1 MSEAEFSRDV
11 AREHVE
17 AALADPAL
25 ASLRLGGAPV
35 VVIAGAP
42 GRVVYASGA
51 AQSLFAGDL
60 AALGRRL
67 LLGAEPGARRVVALS
82 RSLLP
87 GAAPRLERLRFF
99 FGPLADTVTVLCRR
113 VSVAP
118 GETLFALA
126 VLGMRAPQATA
137 RRASDAS
144 APQLKIASEAD
155 APTSAA
161 DADEQRAEERALA
174 ARSHAPLLDEAAAPE
189 QQRGETAY
197 AQDLAAHADE
207 TPARGSAT
215 PSARGVRFA
224 WRTDGDHIVRS
235 VAPPLAAQ
243 IGVANADI
251 VGRSLVDVAR
261 DAGLD
266 PDGRL
271 VAALA
276 ARDTFSGV
284 ETLWPAGEGLRA
296 RVTLGAAPAFGEED
310 RFDGFRGYGVVRPE
324 RVAAPQSPPDDET
337 STPES
342 PAPNAPS
349 DAIPQAEERLQAAS
363 RSMIQSVEP
372 QPFLETRLARAPQG
386 EGSNVWSEVEDEA
399 AAAREIDAIAQVSDE
414 PTPPLAVERETASLA
429 AVETQADDAEREAAF
444 FAPYAAEA
452 AAQPTGLQAE
462 EAPVR
467 ADAATIA
474 DETAKDE
481 PEAELPGA
489 IDAAAAPVETTE
501 VEPATDDGDRSRED
515 VEIVAVSDAGE
526 AIHRGDVGAEPVA
539 EAPEA
544 REPLFDDELDEEEAP
559 AEQEPASSAANI
571 VPLRPQLPARLADT
585 PSRSPAP
592 ELSPGEKSAF
602 EEIGRALGA
611 EPAAEEPE
619 PKLSPAASQRARDLI
634 DLVARFGRSDRPVEE
649 PKAVAPALAAVSGE
663 TSAKIAADLPERNA
677 AGVLERLPVGIVVS
691 RFNVPIYANRTLL
704 DLLDYADIDAFH
716 AAGGL
721 DRLFRGRE
729 PDSGAAQI
737 ETRDGETLPVDAR
750 VQAVDWDGQPATL
763 VTLRRAQDSRP
774 QENRPQ
780 ENRAPDAGEAARAKA
795 LELDLRQR
803 DAEARELHAILDTAT
818 DGVAVLDAEGRILSL
833 NRSGEALFGFDQNE
847 VAGEPFSTLVAK
859 ESQEATAAYFEG
871 VKSGG
876 VQSVLN
882 DGREILARARQ
893 GGAIPVFVTL
903 GRLGSGA
910 TPKFC
915 AVLRD
920 LTAWKKVERE
930 LGDARREA
938 ERASALK
945 SDFLA
950 KVSHEIRTPLN
961 AILGFAEVIMDERF
975 GPVGN
980 ARYRDYM
987 RDIHKSGEHVLSL
1000 VNDLLDL
1007 SKIEAGKVDLTFA
1020 SVDINAVVA
1029 ECVSIMQ
1036 PQANRD
1042 RVVMRLSLAPN
1053 LPNIV
1058 ADERSMRQ
1066 IVLNLLSNA
1075 VKFNEPGGQAIV
1087 STALTD
1093 AGHAVV
1099 RIKDTGVGMSDDELE
1114 MALEPF
1120 RQVSTARKSEGT
1132 GLGLPL
1138 TKALVEANRASFTI
1152 RSRKGEGTMVEVIFP
1167 PTRVLA
1173 E

>member
-1 MSEAEFSRDV
+1 MNEAEFSPDV
-11 AREHVE
+11 AKHHVE

-25 ASLRLGGAPV
+25 ASLRLAGAPV
-35 VVIAGAP
+35 LAIAGAP
-42 GRVVYASGA
+42 GRVVYANAA

-67 LLGAEPGARRVVALS
+67 LLGAEPGARRIVALS

-99 FGPLADTVTVLCRR
+99 FGPMADTVTVLCRR
-113 VSVAP
+113 ATVAP
-118 GETLFALA
+118 GETIFAFA
-126 VLGMRAPQATA
+126 VLGVRAPQATA
-137 RRASDAS
+137 SRKTDDAAPRLKLASM
-144 APQLKIASEAD
+144 QD
-155 APTSAA
+155 APVGAHEDGA
-161 DADEQRAEERALA
+161 REE
-174 ARSHAPLLDEAAAPE
+174 APDVAIAPVGE
-189 QQRGETAY
+189 SETA
-197 AQDLAAHADE
+197 DVAAIDA
-207 TPARGSAT
+207 TVPPAPAPARGA
-215 PSARGVRFA
+215 RFA
-224 WRTDGDHIVRS
+224 WRTDRDHIVTS
-235 VAPPLAAQ
+235 VAPALAAQ
-243 IGVANADI
+243 VGAANADI
-251 VGRSLVDVAR
+251 VGRSFLDVAR
-261 DAGLD
+261 DMALD
-266 PDGRL
+266 ADGRL

-276 ARDTFSGV
+276 ARDTFAGV
-284 ETLWPAGEGLRA
+284 ETLWPAGEGERA
-296 RVTLGAAPAFGEED
+296 KIALGAAPAFDEED

-324 RVAAPQSPPDDET
+324 RIAAPAQDDA
-337 STPES
+337 TPA
-342 PAPNAPS
+342 APH
-349 DAIPQAEERLQAAS
+349 AEAAS
-363 RSMIQSVEP
+363 P
-372 QPFLETRLARAPQG
+372 DAATARAIAQ
-386 EGSNVWSEVEDEA
+386 
-399 AAAREIDAIAQVSDE
+399 IDAIAQPIDE
-414 PTPPLAVERETASLA
+414 PPPPLALLRDMRVSEDAAHETVAHDMASPASATPEAVDRA
-429 AVETQADDAEREAAF
+429 ASVNHDAPPAHYTAEAIDLPQPAQATPDAPSRDDA
-444 FAPYAAEA
+444 
-452 AAQPTGLQAE
+452 
-462 EAPVR
+462 V
-467 ADAATIA
+467 
-474 DETAKDE
+474 
-481 PEAELPGA
+481 
-489 IDAAAAPVETTE
+489 AAAADAEPSYAELADLDEQAGEPVAAEPVNETPG
-501 VEPATDDGDRSRED
+501 VADAPAASSRETPAVIALGPPRQTD
-515 VEIVAVSDAGE
+515 AESDEGDDESDEIVAVSDAGE
-526 AIHRGDVGAEPVA
+526 PMHRGDIGAEPVA
-539 EAPEA
+539 HEPETGA
-544 REPLFDDELDEEEAP
+544 RGYANALLGTGDEESVDDSDDDGEVK
-559 AEQEPASSAANI
+559 EPAAGPAPSAANI
-571 VPLRPQLPARLADT
+571 VPLRPQSPARVAE
-585 PSRSPAP
+585 PPHRAPAP
-592 ELSPGEKSAF
+592 ELSAGEKSAF

-611 EPAAEEPE
+611 EPVVGDAEDE
-619 PKLSPAASQRARDLI
+619 PKLSPAASKRARDLI
-634 DLVARFGRSDRPVEE
+634 DLVARFGRSDEPVEQAR
-649 PKAVAPALAAVSGE
+649 PAAPPLAAVSPE
-663 TSAKIAADLPERNA
+663 SSAKIAAELPERNA
-677 AGVLERLPVGIVVS
+677 AAVLERLPVGVVVS

-721 DRLFRGRE
+721 DRLFHGRA
-729 PDSGAAQI
+729 PDSGVAQI
-737 ETRDGETLPVDAR
+737 ETRDGEVLPVDAR
-750 VQAVDWDGQPATL
+750 VQAIDWDGQPATL
-763 VTLRRAQDSRP
+763 VTLRRAQ
-774 QENRPQ
+774 ENRPQ
-780 ENRAPDAGEAARAKA
+780 ESRAQENHAQENRAQESADAAKARA

-818 DGVAVLDAEGRILSL
+818 DGVAVLDADGRILSL
-833 NRSGEALFGFDQNE
+833 NRSGEALFGCDQNQ
-847 VAGEPFSTLVAK
+847 VAGEFFSTLVAK
-859 ESQEATAAYFEG
+859 ESQEAVAAYFEG

-882 DGREILARARQ
+882 DGREIFARASQ

-920 LTAWKKVERE
+920 LTAWKKAERE

-980 ARYRDYM
+980 DRYRDYM

-1007 SKIEAGKVDLTFA
+1007 SKIEAGKIDLTFT
-1020 SVDINAVVA
+1020 SVDVNAVVA

-1099 RIKDTGVGMSDDELE
+1099 RIKDTGVGMSDAELE
-1114 MALEPF
+1114 TALEPF
-1120 RQVSTARKSEGT
+1120 RQVSTSRKSEGT

-1152 RSRKGEGTMVEVIFP
+1152 RSRKGEGTMVEVTFP

>member
-1 MSEAEFSRDV
+1 MNEAEFSPEV
-11 AREHVE
+11 AKEHVE

-25 ASLRLGGAPV
+25 ASLRLAGAPV
-35 VVIAGAP
+35 LVISSAHS
-42 GRVVYASGA
+42 RVVYASAA
-51 AQSLFAGDL
+51 AQSLFAGDMPAL
-60 AALGRRL
+60 ARRL
-67 LLGAEPGARRVVALS
+67 LLGGEPGARRIVALS

-99 FGPLADTVTVLCRR
+99 FGPVAETVTVLCRR
-113 VSVAP
+113 ATVAP

-126 VLGMRAPQATA
+126 VLGMRAPQATT
-137 RRASDAS
+137 RRADDTATPHLKLASDADVARS
-144 APQLKIASEAD
+144 
-155 APTSAA
+155 APTSGEEEDRQSATVSVA
-161 DADEQRAEERALA
+161 VQDQAHVEASTVLTPHEEGTRPSADEL
-174 ARSHAPLLDEAAAPE
+174 SPPMP
-189 QQRGETAY
+189 
-197 AQDLAAHADE
+197 
-207 TPARGSAT
+207 PARGA
-215 PSARGVRFA
+215 RFA
-224 WRTDGDHIVRS
+224 WRTNGDHIVEFVS
-235 VAPPLAAQ
+235 PVLGEAIGAAH
-243 IGVANADI
+243 ADI
-251 VGRSLVDVAR
+251 AGRSFVDLAR
-261 DAGLD
+261 DMGLD
-266 PDGRL
+266 ADGRL

-276 ARDTFSGV
+276 ARDTFAGV
-284 ETLWPAGEGLRA
+284 ETLWPAGDGQLA
-296 RVTLGAAPAFGEED
+296 PIALGAAPSFDEED
-310 RFDGFRGYGVVRPE
+310 RFVGFRGYGVVRPE
-324 RVAAPQSPPDDET
+324 RVAAPVVEA
-337 STPES
+337 
-342 PAPNAPS
+342 PAPAVEEAAETIDAVARPS
-349 DAIPQAEERLQAAS
+349 DDAA
-363 RSMIQSVEP
+363 P
-372 QPFLETRLARAPQG
+372 A
-386 EGSNVWSEVEDEA
+386 
-399 AAAREIDAIAQVSDE
+399 
-414 PTPPLAVERETASLA
+414 LAVEREAEPLGAPASEGRGGHDNGAILASIAHGEPAALVTSEETDAPLLLEDRRELKACEDAPVVA
-429 AVETQADDAEREAAF
+429 AVGEDD
-444 FAPYAAEA
+444 
-452 AAQPTGLQAE
+452 
-462 EAPVR
+462 
-467 ADAATIA
+467 
-474 DETAKDE
+474 
-481 PEAELPGA
+481 
-489 IDAAAAPVETTE
+489 
-501 VEPATDDGDRSRED
+501 SRED
-515 VEIVAVSDAGE
+515 ADQEDADQEIDVDGADEEEDIVAVSDTGE
-526 AIHRGDVGAEPVA
+526 AIHRGDIGAEPVA
-539 EAPEA
+539 PALRDEEPLYEDEPQLETTVAEAP
-544 REPLFDDELDEEEAP
+544 PSAP
-559 AEQEPASSAANI
+559 ATVGNI
-571 VPLRPQLPARLADT
+571 VPLRPQQAARVADLPH
-585 PSRSPAP
+585 RSPAP

-611 EPAAEEPE
+611 EPAAEETE
-619 PKLSPAASQRARDLI
+619 RVLSPVASRRARDLI
-634 DLVARFGRSDRPVEE
+634 DLVARFGKSDESVE
-649 PKAVAPALAAVSGE
+649 PAKAPPPLAAVSEEASARIAGE
-663 TSAKIAADLPERNA
+663 LPERNA
-677 AGVLERLPVGIVVS
+677 AAVLDRLPVGVVVS

-704 DLLDYADIDAFH
+704 DLLDYPDIDAFH

-721 DRLFRGRE
+721 DRLFRGRA

-750 VQAVDWDGQPATL
+750 VQAIDWDGQPATL
-763 VTLRRAQDSRP
+763 VTLRRALDSRAQKSRVHETPVQDSA
-774 QENRPQ
+774 EV
-780 ENRAPDAGEAARAKA
+780 ARAKA

-833 NRSGEALFGFDQNE
+833 NRSGEALFGLDQNE
-847 VAGEPFSTLVAK
+847 VAGEPFAILVAK
-859 ESQEATAAYFEG
+859 ESQEAAAAYFDG

-882 DGREILARARQ
+882 DGREFMARAHQ
-893 GGAIPVFVTL
+893 GGSIPVFMTL
-903 GRLGSGA
+903 GRLGGA

-930 LGDARREA
+930 LGDARRDA

-1007 SKIEAGKVDLTFA
+1007 SKIEAGKVDLNFT

-1042 RVVMRLSLAPN
+1042 RVVMRLSLAPG

-1114 MALEPF
+1114 TALEPF
-1120 RQVSTARKSEGT
+1120 RQVSTARKNEGT

-1152 RSRKGEGTMVEVIFP
+1152 RSRKGEGTMVEVTFP

>member
-1 MSEAEFSRDV
+1 MSEAEFGREV

-25 ASLRLGGAPV
+25 ASLRLSGAPV
-35 VVIAGAP
+35 VVIAGGP
-42 GRVVYASGA
+42 GRVVYASEG

-60 AALGRRL
+60 PALGRRL
-67 LLGAEPGARRVVALS
+67 LLGAEPGARRIVALS

-99 FGPLADTVTVLCRR
+99 FGPVAETVTVLCRR

-126 VLGMRAPQATA
+126 VLGLRAPQATA
-137 RRASDAS
+137 RRAGDAE
-144 APQLKIASEAD
+144 PPHLKIADDAIEA
-155 APTSAA
+155 TSAA
-161 DADEQRAEERALA
+161 APVARLLAEAEEAMRENATPALT
-174 ARSHAPLLDEAAAPE
+174 AAPV
-189 QQRGETAY
+189 A
-197 AQDLAAHADE
+197 
-207 TPARGSAT
+207 PARGA
-215 PSARGVRFA
+215 RFA
-224 WRTDGDHIVRS
+224 WRTDGDHVVTF
-235 VAPPLAAQ
+235 VAPALGAE
-243 IGVANADI
+243 IGAANADI
-251 VGRSLVDVAR
+251 VGRSFVDVAR
-261 DAGLD
+261 DKRLD
-266 PDGRL
+266 ADGRL

-276 ARDTFSGV
+276 ARDTFAGV
-284 ETLWPAGEGLRA
+284 ETTWPAGEGLRA
-296 RVTLGAAPAFGEED
+296 TIALGAAPAFDEDD
-310 RFDGFRGYGVVRPE
+310 RFDGFRGYGVVHPE
-324 RVAAPQSPPDDET
+324 RIAAPQSEQPTEA
-337 STPES
+337 
-342 PAPNAPS
+342 PALTS
-349 DAIPQAEERLQAAS
+349 DAAAKE
-363 RSMIQSVEP
+363 IEAI
-372 QPFLETRLARAPQG
+372 TRPADAP
-386 EGSNVWSEVEDEA
+386 
-399 AAAREIDAIAQVSDE
+399 
-414 PTPPLAVERETASLA
+414 PPPLAVEREGEA
-429 AVETQADDAEREAAF
+429 AATNEAQAEAAF

-452 AAQPTGLQAE
+452 ADGPI
-462 EAPVR
+462 
-467 ADAATIA
+467 ADAEA
-474 DETAKDE
+474 DEANDNE
-481 PEAELPGA
+481 INSSENA
-489 IDAAAAPVETTE
+489 D
-501 VEPATDDGDRSRED
+501 
-515 VEIVAVSDAGE
+515 EIVAVSDAGE
-526 AIHRGDVGAEPVA
+526 AMRRGDVGAEPTAPAA
-539 EAPEA
+539 EEAEPFYEDELPVDDEEDIAA
-544 REPLFDDELDEEEAP
+544 REETASP
-559 AEQEPASSAANI
+559 AGNI
-571 VPLRPQLPARLADT
+571 VPLRPQHPGRLADAPT
-585 PSRSPAP
+585 RSPAG

-602 EEIGRALGA
+602 EEIGRALGG
-611 EPAAEEPE
+611 EPAAESADDE
-619 PKLSPAASQRARDLI
+619 PKLSPAATKRARDLI
-634 DLVARFGRSDRPVEE
+634 DLVARFGRSDEPAEE
-649 PKAVAPALAAVSGE
+649 PKPKEESKPSPLAAVSE
-663 TSAKIAADLPERNA
+663 DTSAKIAAQLPERNA
-677 AGVLERLPVGIVVS
+677 AAVLERLPVGVVVS

-704 DLLDYADIDAFH
+704 DLLDYSDIDAFH
-716 AAGGL
+716 QAGGL
-721 DRLFRGRE
+721 DRLFRGRA
-729 PDSGAAQI
+729 PDSGVAQI
-737 ETRDGETLPVDAR
+737 ETRDGEVLPVDAR

-763 VTLRRAQDSRP
+763 VTLRRAQENRP

-780 ENRAPDAGEAARAKA
+780 DIRAQEDRTQENADAARAKA

-818 DGVAVLDAEGRILSL
+818 DGVAVLDADGRILSL

-847 VAGEPFSTLVAK
+847 VAGEPFSALVAK
-859 ESQEATAAYFEG
+859 ESQEAVAAYFDG

-882 DGREILARARQ
+882 DGREIFARARQ
-893 GGAIPVFVTL
+893 GGSIPVFVTL

-920 LTAWKKVERE
+920 LTAWKKAERE

-1007 SKIEAGKVDLTFA
+1007 SKIEAGKVDLTFT

-1029 ECVSIMQ
+1029 ECVSLMQ

-1099 RIKDTGVGMSDDELE
+1099 RIKDTGVGMSDDELQT
-1114 MALEPF
+1114 ALEPF
-1120 RQVSTARKSEGT
+1120 RQVSTSRKSEGT

-1152 RSRKGEGTMVEVIFP
+1152 RSRKGEGTMVEVTFP

>member
-1 MSEAEFSRDV
+1 MPARVRKQGVSMSEAEFSPGV
-11 AREHVE
+11 AKEHVE
-17 AALADPAL
+17 AALGDPAM

-35 VVIAGAP
+35 VVISGAS
-42 GRVVYASGA
+42 GRVVYANEP
-51 AQSLFAGDL
+51 AQGLFAGDL

-67 LLGAEPGARRVVALS
+67 LLGAEPGARRIVALS

-99 FGPLADTVTVLCRR
+99 FGPVADTVTVLCRR
-113 VSVAP
+113 VTVAP

-126 VLGMRAPQATA
+126 VLGVRAPAPA
-137 RRASDAS
+137 RRIGD

-155 APTSAA
+155 LPSATEAPAATPLAALAEALAAPASARHAEPSAA
-161 DADEQRAEERALA
+161 DAAEL
-174 ARSHAPLLDEAAAPE
+174 
-189 QQRGETAY
+189 RGE
-197 AQDLAAHADE
+197 DDEADE
-207 TPARGSAT
+207 TPHPVAAPARGA
-215 PSARGVRFA
+215 RFA
-224 WRTDGDHIVRS
+224 WRTDGDHVVTFVSPALR
-235 VAPPLAAQ
+235 AE
-243 IGVANADI
+243 IGAENADI
-251 VGRSLVDVAR
+251 VGRSLIDIAR
-261 DAGLD
+261 ENSLD

-276 ARDTFSGV
+276 ARDTFAGV
-284 ETLWPAGEGLRA
+284 ETLWPAGEGQRA
-296 RVTLGAAPAFGEED
+296 QIALGAAPAFDEED
-310 RFDGFRGYGVVRPE
+310 RFDGFRGYGVIRGE
-324 RVAAPQSPPDDET
+324 RVAAPQSE
-337 STPES
+337 
-342 PAPNAPS
+342 
-349 DAIPQAEERLQAAS
+349 
-363 RSMIQSVEP
+363 
-372 QPFLETRLARAPQG
+372 APQ
-386 EGSNVWSEVEDEA
+386 SETPHVVSEA
-399 AAAREIDAIAQVSDE
+399 AVREIDAIAAQDE
-414 PTPPLAVERETASLA
+414 APPPLAILGETPPATAS
-429 AVETQADDAEREAAF
+429 EAEAKAEATF
-444 FAPYAAEA
+444 FAPYTAEA
-452 AAQPTGLQAE
+452 VDHAVPTRLSDADAAAKSIDTHTVDAVDSDETGDNATTGLAPTGLIADGV
-462 EAPVR
+462 APS
-467 ADAATIA
+467 AAATDA
-474 DETAKDE
+474 DDADDSDE
-481 PEAELPGA
+481 
-489 IDAAAAPVETTE
+489 D
-501 VEPATDDGDRSRED
+501 
-515 VEIVAVSDAGE
+515 EIVALSDAGE
-526 AIHRGDVGAEPVA
+526 AIHRGDIGAEP
-539 EAPEA
+539 A
-544 REPLFDDELDEEEAP
+544 RADEHESSTEEPLTLSDEELAEIDFDDEDEIRAHEDEPDPAP
-559 AEQEPASSAANI
+559 RAAGNI
-571 VPLRPQLPARLADT
+571 VPLRPQAPARPAD
-585 PSRSPAP
+585 PPPRSPAG

-611 EPAAEEPE
+611 EPATPEEDE
-619 PKLSPAASQRARDLI
+619 PKLSPAATRRARDLI
-634 DLVARFGRSDRPVEE
+634 DLVARFGRSDE
-649 PKAVAPALAAVSGE
+649 PKQDSKSEAKPVSAPLAAVSDE
-663 TSAKIAADLPERNA
+663 TSAKIAATLPERNA
-677 AGVLERLPVGIVVS
+677 AAVLERLPVGVVVS
-691 RFNVPIYANRTLL
+691 RFNIPIYANRTLL
-704 DLLDYADIDAFH
+704 DLLDFADIDAFH
-716 AAGGL
+716 EAGGL
-721 DRLFRGRE
+721 DRLFRGRA

-737 ETRDGETLPVDAR
+737 ETREGEVLSVDAR

-763 VTLRRAQDSRP
+763 VTLRRAQ
-774 QENRPQ
+774 QEN
-780 ENRAPDAGEAARAKA
+780 GEAAKAKA

-818 DGVAVLDAEGRILSL
+818 DGVAVLDSEGRILSL

-847 VAGEPFSTLVAK
+847 VAGEPFSILVAR
-859 ESQEATAAYFEG
+859 ESHEAVSAYFEG

-876 VQSVLN
+876 VQSVMN
-882 DGREILARARQ
+882 DGREIFARARQ
-893 GGAIPVFVTL
+893 GGSIPVFVTL

-920 LTAWKKVERE
+920 LTAWKKAERE

-1007 SKIEAGKVDLTFA
+1007 SKIEAGKVDLTFT

-1099 RIKDTGVGMSDDELE
+1099 RIKDTGVGMSDDEVE
-1114 MALEPF
+1114 TALEPF

-1152 RSRKGEGTMVEVIFP
+1152 RSRKGEGTMVEVTFP

>member
-1 MSEAEFSRDV
+1 MNEAEFSPEV
-11 AREHVE
+11 AKEHIE
-17 AALADPAL
+17 ATLADPAL
-25 ASLRLGGAPV
+25 ASLRLAGAPV
-35 VVIAGAP
+35 LVISGAP
-42 GRVVYASGA
+42 GRVVYASAA

-60 AALGRRL
+60 PALARRL
-67 LLGAEPGARRVVALS
+67 LLGAEPGARRIVALS

-99 FGPLADTVTVLCRR
+99 FGPVADTVTVLCRR
-113 VSVAP
+113 VTVAP
-118 GETLFALA
+118 GQTLFALA
-126 VLGMRAPQATA
+126 VLGVRAPQATA
-137 RRASDAS
+137 RRSDDAPPPRLTVAAGVDDVDAPIATRDAAAQS
-144 APQLKIASEAD
+144 ATVPALAPESLHVAD
-155 APTSAA
+155 A
-161 DADEQRAEERALA
+161 
-174 ARSHAPLLDEAAAPE
+174 RSTGEIDEAAELGEAAGE
-189 QQRGETAY
+189 QAEEQPQPAV
-197 AQDLAAHADE
+197 A
-207 TPARGSAT
+207 PARGA
-215 PSARGVRFA
+215 RFA
-224 WRTDGDHIVRS
+224 WRTDSDHVVTF
-235 VAPPLAAQ
+235 VAPALAEAV
-243 IGVANADI
+243 GAANAEI
-251 VGRSLVDVAR
+251 LGQSLVDIAR
-261 DAGLD
+261 EKGLD
-266 PDGRL
+266 VDGRL

-276 ARDTFSGV
+276 ARDTFTGV

-296 RVTLGAAPAFGEED
+296 PIALGAAPAFGVDD
-310 RFDGFRGYGVVRPE
+310 RFDGFRGYGVVRSE
-324 RVAAPQSPPDDET
+324 RIAAPAAEQ
-337 STPES
+337 
-342 PAPNAPS
+342 
-349 DAIPQAEERLQAAS
+349 QA
-363 RSMIQSVEP
+363 
-372 QPFLETRLARAPQG
+372 
-386 EGSNVWSEVEDEA
+386 ND
-399 AAAREIDAIAQVSDE
+399 AAARAIDAAMAPVEQASS
-414 PTPPLAVERETASLA
+414 PLAVESEAARQEILHVETPVEDSAATTSPIHALA
-429 AVETQADDAEREAAF
+429 LGPHAGAVEAQSQSTEDDEDAQIVNFVDPDDWSAEANVGSAIADAAPQLAVETESGTTAHDAPPAGDQAHAV
-444 FAPYAAEA
+444 AEA
-452 AAQPTGLQAE
+452 DE
-462 EAPVR
+462 PVS
-467 ADAATIA
+467 DDVTD
-474 DETAKDE
+474 DETDE
-481 PEAELPGA
+481 A
-489 IDAAAAPVETTE
+489 D
-501 VEPATDDGDRSRED
+501 
-515 VEIVAVSDAGE
+515 EIVAVSDAGE
-526 AIHRGDVGAEPVA
+526 PMHRDDIGAEPA
-539 EAPEA
+539 APPLHEGAPLYEDEAAFDEAPSA
-544 REPLFDDELDEEEAP
+544 SAAP
-559 AEQEPASSAANI
+559 QSSAPGNI
-571 VPLRPQLPARLADT
+571 VPLRPQQPARRADV
-585 PSRSPAP
+585 PHRSPAP
-592 ELSPGEKSAF
+592 ELSPGEISAF

-611 EPAAEEPE
+611 EPAAPEAEP
-619 PKLSPAASQRARDLI
+619 PLSPAASRRARDLI
-634 DLVARFGRSDRPVEE
+634 DLVARFGQSEE
-649 PKAVAPALAAVSGE
+649 PVDKAKAAAPLAAVTDE
-663 TSAKIAADLPERNA
+663 ASAKIASALPERNA
-677 AGVLERLPVGIVVS
+677 AAVLERLPVGVVVS

-721 DRLFRGRE
+721 DRLFHGRA
-729 PDSGAAQI
+729 PDSGVAQI
-737 ETRDGETLPVDAR
+737 ETRDGEVLPVDAR

-763 VTLRRAQDSRP
+763 VTLRRAPDSLA
-774 QENRPQ
+774 QEARLQ
-780 ENRAPDAGEAARAKA
+780 ETRLQEDRARESAEAARAKS

-818 DGVAVLDAEGRILSL
+818 DGVAVLDADGRILSL

-847 VAGEPFSTLVAK
+847 VAGEPFSILVAK
-859 ESQEATAAYFEG
+859 ESQEAAAAYFEG

-882 DGREILARARQ
+882 DGREFMARARQ

-915 AVLRD
+915 VVLRD
-920 LTAWKKVERE
+920 LTAWKKAERE

-1007 SKIEAGKVDLTFA
+1007 SKIEAGKVDLSFT

-1042 RVVMRLSLAPN
+1042 RVVMRLSLAPS

-1075 VKFNEPGGQAIV
+1075 VKFNEPGGQVIV

-1099 RIKDTGVGMSDDELE
+1099 RIKDTGVGMSDDELQT
-1114 MALEPF
+1114 ALEPF
-1120 RQVSTARKSEGT
+1120 RQVSTARKNEGT

>member
-1 MSEAEFSRDV
+1 MDVMANASASASQRFASHPILEAQVQDLLAAVYAKVGQLAQAKIAAQRALSLYRSQLGPDDPRSIVAESRVIGSALNLNQTAEAGRAIESLLPRATRILGPDDPTTLEVRRARASLLLVQGRLDEAETLFLELRVHPRLADDDRMQSRILYSLCRIRQRRPVSRDPTQLAADLHAAEQL
-11 AREHVE
+11 ARECVE
-17 AALADPAL
+17 HSVRASGPGSVDVLRAKSALAQALCDARRFREAEELCRTALAD
-25 ASLRLGGAPV
+25 S
-35 VVIAGAP
+35 
-42 GRVVYASGA
+42 
-51 AQSLFAGDL
+51 
-60 AALGRRL
+60 
-67 LLGAEPGARRVVALS
+67 
-82 RSLLP
+82 
-87 GAAPRLERLRFF
+87 
-99 FGPLADTVTVLCRR
+99 
-113 VSVAP
+113 
-118 GETLFALA
+118 
-126 VLGMRAPQATA
+126 
-137 RRASDAS
+137 
-144 APQLKIASEAD
+144 
-155 APTSAA
+155 
-161 DADEQRAEERALA
+161 
-174 ARSHAPLLDEAAAPE
+174 
-189 QQRGETAY
+189 
-197 AQDLAAHADE
+197 
-207 TPARGSAT
+207 
-215 PSARGVRFA
+215 
-224 WRTDGDHIVRS
+224 
-235 VAPPLAAQ
+235 
-243 IGVANADI
+243 
-251 VGRSLVDVAR
+251 
-261 DAGLD
+261 
-266 PDGRL
+266 
-271 VAALA
+271 
-276 ARDTFSGV
+276 
-284 ETLWPAGEGLRA
+284 
-296 RVTLGAAPAFGEED
+296 
-310 RFDGFRGYGVVRPE
+310 
-324 RVAAPQSPPDDET
+324 
-337 STPES
+337 
-342 PAPNAPS
+342 
-349 DAIPQAEERLQAAS
+349 AS
-363 RSMIQSVEP
+363 RFEDCH
-372 QPFLETRLARAPQG
+372 LNRR
-386 EGSNVWSEVEDEA
+386 NVMCV
-399 AAAREIDAIAQVSDE
+399 
-414 PTPPLAVERETASLA
+414 L
-429 AVETQADDAEREAAF
+429 
-444 FAPYAAEA
+444 
-452 AAQPTGLQAE
+452 
-462 EAPVR
+462 
-467 ADAATIA
+467 ADAAAGLGRFDESA
-474 DETAKDE
+474 DLYKKIIECARSS
-481 PEAELPGA
+481 
-489 IDAAAAPVETTE
+489 AAPDPITLLSNLGD
-501 VEPATDDGDRSRED
+501 ALKYFDRSGRATE
-515 VEIVAVSDAGE
+515 GE
-526 AIHRGDVGAEPVA
+526 ALAREGLTLLAKFGGAHESIGNVFESYVAHFVSTRGRTD
-539 EAPEA
+539 EA
-544 REPLFDDELDEEEAP
+544 EPLFEDELPADDE
-559 AEQEPASSAANI
+559 AEEPAPSAGNI
-571 VPLRPQLPARLADT
+571 VPLRPQQPARRADT
-585 PSRSPAP
+585 ALRSPAA

-602 EEIGRALGA
+602 EEIGRTLGV
-611 EPAAEEPE
+611 ERAAESADDE
-619 PKLSPAASQRARDLI
+619 PKLSPAATKRARDLI
-634 DLVARFGRSDRPVEE
+634 DLVARFGRSDE
-649 PKAVAPALAAVSGE
+649 PAEQPAPPPPPLAAVSE
-663 TSAKIAADLPERNA
+663 DTSAQIAAQLPERNA
-677 AGVLERLPVGIVVS
+677 AAVLERLPVGIVVS

-704 DLLDYADIDAFH
+704 ELLDYSDIDAFH

-721 DRLFRGRE
+721 DRLFRGRA

-737 ETRDGETLPVDAR
+737 ETRDGEVLPVDAR

-763 VTLRRAQDSRP
+763 VTLRRAQENRSQENRS

-780 ENRAPDAGEAARAKA
+780 ENRPQDAGDAARAKA

-818 DGVAVLDAEGRILSL
+818 DGVAVLDADGRILSL

-847 VAGEPFSTLVAK
+847 VAGEPLSILVAR
-859 ESQEATAAYFEG
+859 ESQDAVAAYFDG

-882 DGREILARARQ
+882 DGREIFARARQ
-893 GGAIPVFVTL
+893 GGSIPVFVTL

-920 LTAWKKVERE
+920 LTAWKKAERE

-1007 SKIEAGKVDLTFA
+1007 SKIEAGKVDLTFT

-1029 ECVSIMQ
+1029 ECVSLMQ

-1099 RIKDTGVGMSDDELE
+1099 RIKDTGVGMSDDELQT
-1114 MALEPF
+1114 ALEPF
-1120 RQVSTARKSEGT
+1120 RQVSTARKSGGT

-1152 RSRKGEGTMVEVIFP
+1152 RSRKGEGTMVEVTFP

>member
-1 MSEAEFSRDV
+1 LRIQGVAMSEAEFGPEV

-25 ASLRLGGAPV
+25 ASLRLADAPV
-35 VVIAGAP
+35 VVIAGSP
-42 GRVVYASGA
+42 GRVVYANQG
-51 AQSLFAGDL
+51 AQSLFVGDL
-60 AALGRRL
+60 PALGRRL

-99 FGPLADTVTVLCRR
+99 FGPVAETVTVLCRR
-113 VSVAP
+113 VTVAS

-126 VLGMRAPQATA
+126 VLGLRASQTTA
-137 RRASDAS
+137 RRSGDVEPPPLKAPGDAIETKPAVSASASDA
-144 APQLKIASEAD
+144 AD
-155 APTSAA
+155 APAPAADSSAA
-161 DADEQRAEERALA
+161 DLA
-174 ARSHAPLLDEAAAPE
+174 ARAPAEAEDALREGAA
-189 QQRGETAY
+189 
-197 AQDLAAHADE
+197 
-207 TPARGSAT
+207 PARGA
-215 PSARGVRFA
+215 RFA
-224 WRTDGDHIVRS
+224 WRTDGDHVVAF
-235 VAPPLAAQ
+235 VAPALAAE
-243 IGVANADI
+243 IGAANADI
-251 VGRSLVDVAR
+251 VGRSFVDIAR
-261 DAGLD
+261 DMRLD
-266 PDGRL
+266 ADGRL
-271 VAALA
+271 AAALA
-276 ARDTFSGV
+276 ARQTFAGV
-284 ETLWPAGEGLRA
+284 ETSWPAGEGLVA
-296 RVTLGAAPAFGEED
+296 RIALGAAPAFDEED
-310 RFDGFRGYGVVRPE
+310 RFDGFRGYGVVHPE
-324 RVAAPQSPPDDET
+324 RLAAPAT
-337 STPES
+337 
-342 PAPNAPS
+342 APV
-349 DAIPQAEERLQAAS
+349 AERDVATAA
-363 RSMIQSVEP
+363 
-372 QPFLETRLARAPQG
+372 T
-386 EGSNVWSEVEDEA
+386 DEA
-399 AAAREIDAIAQVSDE
+399 EA
-414 PTPPLAVERETASLA
+414 
-429 AVETQADDAEREAAF
+429 EAAF

-452 AAQPTGLQAE
+452 AGAATPQPDIQPT
-462 EAPVR
+462 
-467 ADAATIA
+467 AAA
-474 DETAKDE
+474 DEDADE
-481 PEAELPGA
+481 ANDNETDLRDEAG
-489 IDAAAAPVETTE
+489 
-501 VEPATDDGDRSRED
+501 
-515 VEIVAVSDAGE
+515 EIVAVSDAGE
-526 AIHRGDVGAEPVA
+526 PMHRGDIGSEPAGQPVD
-539 EAPEA
+539 EA
-544 REPLFDDELDEEEAP
+544 EPLFEDELPADDE
-559 AEQEPASSAANI
+559 AEEPAPSAGNI
-571 VPLRPQLPARLADT
+571 VPLRPQQPARRADT
-585 PSRSPAP
+585 ALRSPAA

-602 EEIGRALGA
+602 EEIGRTLGV
-611 EPAAEEPE
+611 ERAAESADDE
-619 PKLSPAASQRARDLI
+619 PKLSPAATKRARDLI
-634 DLVARFGRSDRPVEE
+634 DLVARFGRSDE
-649 PKAVAPALAAVSGE
+649 PAEQPAPPPPPLAAVSE
-663 TSAKIAADLPERNA
+663 DTSAQIAAQLPERNA
-677 AGVLERLPVGIVVS
+677 AAVLERLPVGIVVS

-704 DLLDYADIDAFH
+704 ELLDYSDIDAFH

-721 DRLFRGRE
+721 DRLFRGRA

-737 ETRDGETLPVDAR
+737 ETRDGEVLPVDAR

-763 VTLRRAQDSRP
+763 VTLRRAQENRP
-774 QENRPQ
+774 QENRSQENRPQ
-780 ENRAPDAGEAARAKA
+780 ENRPQDAGDAARAKA

-818 DGVAVLDAEGRILSL
+818 DGVAVLDADGRILSL

-847 VAGEPFSTLVAK
+847 VAGEPLSILVAR
-859 ESQEATAAYFEG
+859 ESQDAVAAYFDG

-882 DGREILARARQ
+882 DGREIFARARQ
-893 GGAIPVFVTL
+893 GGSIPVFVTL

-920 LTAWKKVERE
+920 LTAWKKAERE

-1007 SKIEAGKVDLTFA
+1007 SKIEAGKVDLTFT

-1029 ECVSIMQ
+1029 ECVSLMQ

-1099 RIKDTGVGMSDDELE
+1099 RIKDTGVGMSDDELQT
-1114 MALEPF
+1114 ALEPF
-1120 RQVSTARKSEGT
+1120 RQVSTARKSGGT

-1152 RSRKGEGTMVEVIFP
+1152 RSRKGEGTMVEVTFP

>member
-1 MSEAEFSRDV
+1 MSEAEFSPGV
-11 AREHVE
+11 AKEHVE
-17 AALADPAL
+17 AALGDPAM

-35 VVIAGAP
+35 VVISGAS
-42 GRVVYASGA
+42 GRVVYANEP
-51 AQSLFAGDL
+51 AQGFFAGDL

-67 LLGAEPGARRVVALS
+67 LLGAEPGARRIVSLS

-99 FGPLADTVTVLCRR
+99 FGPVADTVTVLCRR
-113 VSVAP
+113 VTVAP

-126 VLGMRAPQATA
+126 VLGVRAPTPA
-137 RRASDAS
+137 RRVGD
-144 APQLKIASEAD
+144 APQLKIASETD
-155 APTSAA
+155 VPSAPVETPEATTLVAA
-161 DADEQRAEERALA
+161 PLAALA
-174 ARSHAPLLDEAAAPE
+174 EPQAAP
-189 QQRGETAY
+189 APAHHV
-197 AQDLAAHADE
+197 AQDAEPQDDDSDANEAPQPVAP
-207 TPARGSAT
+207 PARGA
-215 PSARGVRFA
+215 RFA
-224 WRTDGDHIVRS
+224 WRTDGDHVVTFVS
-235 VAPPLAAQ
+235 PALGAE
-243 IGVANADI
+243 IGAGNADI
-251 VGRSLVDVAR
+251 VGRSLIDIAR
-261 DAGLD
+261 DNALD
-266 PDGRL
+266 ADGRL

-276 ARDTFSGV
+276 ARDTFAGI
-284 ETLWPAGEGLRA
+284 ETLWPAGEGQRA
-296 RVTLGAAPAFGEED
+296 QIALGAAPAFDEED
-310 RFDGFRGYGVVRPE
+310 RFDGFRGYGVIRAE
-324 RVAAPQSPPDDET
+324 RIAAPHSET
-337 STPES
+337 PHSETP
-342 PAPNAPS
+342 
-349 DAIPQAEERLQAAS
+349 QAAS
-363 RSMIQSVEP
+363 
-372 QPFLETRLARAPQG
+372 
-386 EGSNVWSEVEDEA
+386 EA
-399 AAAREIDAIAQVSDE
+399 AVREIDAIAAQDE
-414 PTPPLAVERETASLA
+414 APPPLAILGEMPPTTANEEEA
-429 AVETQADDAEREAAF
+429 KAEATF
-444 FAPYAAEA
+444 FAPYTAEA
-452 AAQPTGLQAE
+452 VDHAVPARLSD
-462 EAPVR
+462 
-467 ADAATIA
+467 ADAATKSVDPQMIDLVDSDEAADEEMTDLTPTGLIA
-474 DETAKDE
+474 D
-481 PEAELPGA
+481 
-489 IDAAAAPVETTE
+489 DAAPSAAGHEANDADE
-501 VEPATDDGDRSRED
+501 ADED
-515 VEIVAVSDAGE
+515 EIVALSDAGE
-526 AIHRGDVGAEPVA
+526 AIHRGDVGAEPA
-539 EAPEA
+539 SAHEH
-544 REPLFDDELDEEEAP
+544 EPLDDEPLTLSDEELAELDVDDEDEIREHEGAP
-559 AEQEPASSAANI
+559 DPAPRAAGNI
-571 VPLRPQLPARLADT
+571 VPLRPEAPARPAD
-585 PSRSPAP
+585 PPPRSPAG

-611 EPAAEEPE
+611 EPAAQEEDE
-619 PKLSPAASQRARDLI
+619 PKLSPAATRRARDLI
-634 DLVARFGRSDRPVEE
+634 DLVARFGRSDEPKEEVRPVS
-649 PKAVAPALAAVSGE
+649 APLAAVSDE
-663 TSAKIAADLPERNA
+663 TAPKIAATLPERNA
-677 AGVLERLPVGIVVS
+677 AAVLERLPVGVVVS
-691 RFNVPIYANRTLL
+691 RFDIPIYANRTLL
-704 DLLDYADIDAFH
+704 DLLDFADIDAFH
-716 AAGGL
+716 EAGGL
-721 DRLFRGRE
+721 DRLFRGRS

-737 ETRDGETLPVDAR
+737 ETREGEVLPVDAR

-763 VTLRRAQDSRP
+763 VTLRRAQ
-774 QENRPQ
+774 QEN
-780 ENRAPDAGEAARAKA
+780 GEAAKAKA

-818 DGVAVLDAEGRILSL
+818 DGVAVLDSEGRILSL

-847 VAGEPFSTLVAK
+847 VAGEPFSILVAK
-859 ESQEATAAYFEG
+859 ESHEAVSAYFEG

-882 DGREILARARQ
+882 DGREIFARARQ
-893 GGAIPVFVTL
+893 GGSIPVFVTL

-920 LTAWKKVERE
+920 LTAWKKAERE

-1007 SKIEAGKVDLTFA
+1007 SKIEAGKVDLTFT

-1099 RIKDTGVGMSDDELE
+1099 RIKDTGVGMSDDEVE
-1114 MALEPF
+1114 TALEPF
-1120 RQVSTARKSEGT
+1120 RQVSTARKGEGT

-1152 RSRKGEGTMVEVIFP
+1152 RSRKGEGTMVEVTFP

>member
-1 MSEAEFSRDV
+1 MNEAEFSPEV

-25 ASLRLGGAPV
+25 ASLRLAGAPV
-35 VVIAGAP
+35 LVISGAH
-42 GRVVYASGA
+42 GRVVYASAA
-51 AQSLFAGDL
+51 AQSLFAGDKPAL
-60 AALGRRL
+60 ARRL
-67 LLGAEPGARRVVALS
+67 LLGAEPGARRIVALS

-99 FGPLADTVTVLCRR
+99 FGPVAETVTVLCRR
-113 VSVAP
+113 VTVAP

-126 VLGMRAPQATA
+126 VLGMRAPQATT
-137 RRASDAS
+137 RRAEDSAPPQLKLASDADG
-144 APQLKIASEAD
+144 D
-155 APTSAA
+155 ATQPSPTSAGEPNEQ
-161 DADEQRAEERALA
+161 DAPAAALA
-174 ARSHAPLLDEAAAPE
+174 QDVAHDPAPAVLADQEEEAAREA
-189 QQRGETAY
+189 ETPSPPVA
-197 AQDLAAHADE
+197 
-207 TPARGSAT
+207 PARGT
-215 PSARGVRFA
+215 RFA
-224 WRTDGDHIVRS
+224 WRTNGDHIVEFVS
-235 VAPPLAAQ
+235 PALGEALGAAH
-243 IGVANADI
+243 ADI
-251 VGRSLVDVAR
+251 VGRSFVDLAR
-261 DAGLD
+261 DMGLD
-266 PDGRL
+266 ADGRL

-276 ARDTFSGV
+276 ARDTFAGA
-284 ETLWPAGEGLRA
+284 ETLWPAGDGKLA
-296 RVTLGAAPAFGEED
+296 PIALGAAPAFDEDD
-310 RFDGFRGYGVVRPE
+310 RFVGFRGYGVVRQE
-324 RVAAPQSPPDDET
+324 RVAAPVVETPPPAVENATETIDALAQPSDET
-337 STPES
+337 
-342 PAPNAPS
+342 A
-349 DAIPQAEERLQAAS
+349 
-363 RSMIQSVEP
+363 
-372 QPFLETRLARAPQG
+372 
-386 EGSNVWSEVEDEA
+386 
-399 AAAREIDAIAQVSDE
+399 
-414 PTPPLAVERETASLA
+414 PPLAVERETDLQHAPVSEGQGGHDHRTSHASIAHGEPAALA
-429 AVETQADDAEREAAF
+429 AREEAEAPLLLEHHREPAPREDAPAVAAVAEDEPRES
-444 FAPYAAEA
+444 AAEDIDNDEA
-452 AAQPTGLQAE
+452 DVE
-462 EAPVR
+462 E
-467 ADAATIA
+467 
-474 DETAKDE
+474 
-481 PEAELPGA
+481 
-489 IDAAAAPVETTE
+489 
-501 VEPATDDGDRSRED
+501 
-515 VEIVAVSDAGE
+515 EIVAVSDGGE
-526 AIHRGDVGAEPVA
+526 PIHRGDVGAEPA
-539 EAPEA
+539 APSA
-544 REPLFDDELDEEEAP
+544 RHQDEPLYEDEPLVEETPPRAP
-559 AEQEPASSAANI
+559 ASAPTSAGNI
-571 VPLRPQLPARLADT
+571 VPLRPQLPVRVADL
-585 PSRSPAP
+585 PHRSPAP

-611 EPAAEEPE
+611 EPAAEEAE
-619 PKLSPAASQRARDLI
+619 RALSPAASRRARDLI
-634 DLVARFGRSDRPVEE
+634 DLVARFGKSDEPVDP
-649 PKAVAPALAAVSGE
+649 PKPAPPLAAVSE
-663 TSAKIAADLPERNA
+663 EASARIASELPERNA
-677 AGVLERLPVGIVVS
+677 AAILDRLPVGVVVS

-704 DLLDYADIDAFH
+704 DLLDYPDIDAFH
-716 AAGGL
+716 GAGGL
-721 DRLFRGRE
+721 DRLFRGRA

-763 VTLRRAQDSRP
+763 VTLRRALDSRAQESRVLETPVQDSA
-774 QENRPQ
+774 EV
-780 ENRAPDAGEAARAKA
+780 ARAKA

-818 DGVAVLDAEGRILSL
+818 DGVAVLDGEGRILSL
-833 NRSGEALFGFDQNE
+833 NRSGEALFGLDQNE
-847 VAGEPFSTLVAK
+847 VAGEPFAVLVAK
-859 ESQEATAAYFEG
+859 ESQEAAAAYFDG
-871 VKSGG
+871 VKAGG

-882 DGREILARARQ
+882 DGREFMARAHQ
-893 GGAIPVFVTL
+893 GGSIPVFMTL
-903 GRLGSGA
+903 GRLGGA

-1007 SKIEAGKVDLTFA
+1007 SKIEAGKVDLNFT

-1042 RVVMRLSLAPN
+1042 RVVMRLSLAPG

-1099 RIKDTGVGMSDDELE
+1099 RIKDTGVGMNDDELE
-1114 MALEPF
+1114 TALEPF
-1120 RQVSTARKSEGT
+1120 RQVSTARKNEGT

-1152 RSRKGEGTMVEVIFP
+1152 RSRKGEGTMVEVTFP